1 MNPFKKEKL
10 TCKNNLN
17 EKGGKYFHV
26 KLFSLKLYPF
36 PLTHL
41 CLVSHKRDISKQCRP
56 RSNAAEC
63 GVWSG
68 STLFALS
75 TGISIKYG
83 NNKN

>member
-26 KLFSLKLYPF
+26 KLSSLKLYPF

-56 RSNAAEC
+56 DQMPQNAASDQGLHC
-63 GVWSG
+63 
-68 STLFALS
+68 LH
-75 TGISIKYG
+75 
-83 NNKN
+83 